1 MKARISPQEWIR
13 NETKTADL
21 GDKRLNDRYGLLLDD
36 LSKHP
41 QASICA
47 ATGGHKEMVA
57 AYRFLSNSH
66 TDEKSVLAAHRDATL
81 ERMAAYKRV
90 LLVHDTTE
98 ADFTGREPIPGAGYL
113 EGEHSQGFYL
123 HPLIALTEERLC
135 LGTLWVKIWARPEH
149 GIKETR
155 GKRLTE
161 KKESLRWLQGY
172 WESCKVARQLPGIQV
187 ISITDAESDTYEHVA
202 ARDLEELPRA
212 DYIIRACQDRRT
224 DSFTE
229 NLWSKALK
237 SPILD
242 QVEVRVSKHDNTP
255 ARTAQ
260 VTVQAGEVTLW
271 PPKKLTPEARQ
282 LPVTVRFVLAR
293 EPNPPQGA
301 ERIEWLLVTS
311 LPVTNFEEAL
321 EILKDYTC
329 RWQIEI
335 FFRVLK
341 TGCQIERLQLA
352 NAERLR
358 PAFALYMIVAWRI
371 LYLTMLGRS
380 DPNLPC
386 DVVLDESEWK
396 SIWVVTQKKASPRK
410 PPSLQLMVRL
420 IGTLGGFK
428 GRKSDG
434 EPGPKVMW
442 EGMCRMH
449 DLAWAWDTF
458 GPDAPR
464 YYG

>member
-1 MKARISPQEWIR
+1 MKTRISPPEWIR

-21 GDKRLNDRYGLLLDD
+21 GDKRLDSRMGLVLNDF
-36 LSKHP
+36 SKHP

-57 AYRFLSNSH
+57 AYRFLDNSH

-81 ERMAAYKRV
+81 ERMAAYQRV
-90 LLVHDTTE
+90 LVVHDTTE

-123 HPLIALTEERLC
+123 HPLIALSEERLC
-135 LGTLWVKIWARPEH
+135 LGSLWVKIWARPEY

-155 GKRLTE
+155 VNRLIE
-161 KKESLRWLQGY
+161 EKESLRWLQGY
-172 WESCKVARQLPGIQV
+172 WEACKAARQLPGTQV
-187 ISITDAESDTYEHVA
+187 ISITDAEGDIYEHLA

-212 DYIIRACQDRRT
+212 DYVIRACQDRRT
-224 DSFTE
+224 DSFTQR
-229 NLWSKALK
+229 LWSVALQ
-237 SPILD
+237 SPILGE
-242 QVEVRVSKHDNTP
+242 VEARVSKHDETP

-260 VTVQAGEVTLW
+260 VTVQTGKVTLW
-271 PPKKLTPEARQ
+271 PPERSPEEQQ
-282 LPVTVRFVLAR
+282 LPVTVYFVLAR
-293 EPNPPQGA
+293 EPNPPQGV
-301 ERIEWLLVTS
+301 ERIEWLLLTS
-311 LPVTNFEEAL
+311 LPVTDFEEAL
-321 EILKDYTC
+321 KILKYYTC
-329 RWQIEI
+329 RWEIEI

-341 TGCQIERLQLA
+341 TGCQIERLQLG

-358 PAFALYMIVAWRI
+358 PAFALYMIVTWRI

-380 DPNLPC
+380 DPALPC
-386 DVVLDESEWK
+386 DVVLEESEWK
-396 SIWVVTQKKASPRK
+396 SVWVVTQKKAVPKK

-420 IGTLGGFK
+420 IATLGGFK

-442 EGMCRMH
+442 EGLCRVY
-449 DLAWAWDTF
+449 DLAWAWNTF

-464 YYG
+464 SNA